1 MAHRRNAD
9 PSRKRL
15 HGLERVFLLDAIE
28 TYEEGNPD
36 YKRFSPVMIEK
47 LKNKLKL

>member
-1 MAHRRNAD
+1 MVHVRNAD

-15 HGLERVFLLDAIE
+15 HGLERVFLLDAIDS
-28 TYEEGNPD
+28 YEQGRPD
-36 YKRFSPVMIEK
+36 YTRYSPDMIEK